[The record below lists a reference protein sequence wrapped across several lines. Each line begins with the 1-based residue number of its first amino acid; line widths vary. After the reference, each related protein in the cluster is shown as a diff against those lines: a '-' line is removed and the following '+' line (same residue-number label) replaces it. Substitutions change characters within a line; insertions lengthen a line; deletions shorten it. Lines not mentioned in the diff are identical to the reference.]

1 MSTVIL
7 DTNALIMYGRNV
19 PDRVERAVKQ
29 GRTIVLPQSV
39 KQELVDDV
47 LESPTAPDN
56 HRASA
61 RTIQALI
68 DEGYLTLRTPNFE
81 QYGHI
86 VDEARRRIA
95 NDELPEHAVKADQ
108 YIPAIVCELAQTKPV
123 EIATADRKLRTT
135 IQDLAV
141 KEGVSERVAVR
152 DPLDVL

>member
-1 MSTVIL
+1 MSTILL
-7 DTNALIMYGRNV
+7 DTNALIMYGQSV

-29 GRTIVLPQSV
+29 GRTVILPQSV

-47 LESPTAPDN
+47 LDSQTAPEN

-95 NDELPEHAVKADQ
+95 DDDLPEHAVKADQ
-108 YIPAIVCELAQTKPV
+108 YIPVISRELAQKGPV
-123 EIATADRKLRTT
+123 EVATTDRKLRIT
-135 IQDLAV
+135 IQDLTV
-141 KEGVSERVAVR
+141 KEGVSDRVTVR
-152 DPLDVL
+152 NPLDVL